1 MVRVRAKR
9 NLGETDFG
17 NGHTEGWSG
26 KLGGTDLLI
35 LVRPKRYEKE
45 TESLHCKL
53 SGTDRSSRLDR
64 NVMKGNRETT
74 IPSR

>member
-35 LVRPKRYEKE
+35 SVRPKCYEE
-45 TESLHCKL
+45 EQRVCIVISVGLITQI
-53 SGTDRSSRLDR
+53 R
-64 NVMKGNRETT
+64 
-74 IPSR
+74 